1 MLICNNYYY
10 YIIILG
16 YYFTKSQS
24 RRPNFE
30 TAGGPESQTWD
41 ALLSDRDIP

>member
-10 YIIILG
+10 YMIILG
-16 YYFTKSQS
+16 YYFIKSQS

-30 TAGGPESQTWD
+30 AAGGPESQRWHD
-41 ALLSDRDIP
+41 LLRDRDIS